1 MICCK
6 SFGARVVCALFCALF
21 LTAALRADSG
31 ADAPVDL
38 SGKTRDPFAS
48 PARVRVFIFVR
59 TDCPITNRYAP
70 ELARLAQDSV
80 ADDAEFWLV
89 YPDPEVTPQQIR
101 THMAEYGFRGQPL
114 RDPHHELVKR
124 AHVTTAPEAAVFDMA
139 GRLAYHG
146 RIDDLWVEPG
156 KARPM
161 ARNHDLQD
169 AIDAVASGRAVE
181 HAETRAIGC
190 SLADVK

>member
-1 MICCK
+1 MIRCR
-6 SFGARVVCALFCALF
+6 SFDALIVCVLLA
-21 LTAALRADSG
+21 AALRADTGVDS
-31 ADAPVDL
+31 PVDL

-48 PARVRVFIFVR
+48 PVRVRVFIFVR

-70 ELARLAQDSV
+70 ELARLAQDTLV
-80 ADDAEFWLV
+80 DNAEFWLV
-89 YPDPEVTPQQIR
+89 YPDPDVTPQQIR
-101 THMAEYGFRGQPL
+101 THMAEFGFRGQPL

-124 AHVTTAPEAAVFDMA
+124 AHVTTAPEAAVFDTS
-139 GRLAYHG
+139 GKLVYHG
-146 RIDDLWVEPG
+146 RIDDLWVDPG

-169 AIDAVASGRAVE
+169 AIEAVASGRAVAQ
-181 HAETRAIGC
+181 AETRAIGC